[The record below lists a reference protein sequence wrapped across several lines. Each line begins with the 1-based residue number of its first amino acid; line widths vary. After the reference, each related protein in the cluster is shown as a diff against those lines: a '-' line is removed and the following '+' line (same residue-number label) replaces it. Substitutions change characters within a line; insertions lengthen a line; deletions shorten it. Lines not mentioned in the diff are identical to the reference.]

1 VNGLAR
7 LNFND
12 FQVFG
17 LVVAFVGY
25 LMVAFAFEYSIPLLD
40 NLVGNRLWLNGF
52 FGLSLIII
60 GMMIVVLHK
69 R

>member
-1 VNGLAR
+1 MAR

-12 FQVFG
+12 FQVLG

-25 LMVAFAFEYSIPLLD
+25 LMVAFAYEYSIPVLD
-40 NLVGNRLWLNGF
+40 NLVGNRLWFNGF

-60 GMMIVVLHK
+60 GVMMVVVHK

>member
-1 VNGLAR
+1 MNDLAR

-12 FQVFG
+12 FQVLG

-25 LMVAFAFEYSIPLLD
+25 LMVAFAFEYSIPVLD
-40 NLVGNRLWLNGF
+40 NLVGNRLWFNGF
-52 FGLSLIII
+52 CGLSLIII
-60 GMMIVVLHK
+60 GMVMVVVHK

>member
-12 FQVFG
+12 FQVLG

-25 LMVAFAFEYSIPLLD
+25 LMVAFAFEYSIPALD
-40 NLVGNRLWLNGF
+40 NLVGNRLWFNGF

-60 GMMIVVLHK
+60 GMMMVVVHK

>member
-1 VNGLAR
+1 MNGLAR